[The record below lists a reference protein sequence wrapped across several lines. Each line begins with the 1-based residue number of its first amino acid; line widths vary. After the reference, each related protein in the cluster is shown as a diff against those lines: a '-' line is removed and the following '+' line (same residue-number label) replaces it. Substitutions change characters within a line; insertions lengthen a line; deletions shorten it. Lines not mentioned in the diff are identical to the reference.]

1 MIKLK
6 LKKLKKKLTKKK
18 IQSTRLT
25 HEICALHYEIEI
37 TS

>member
-6 LKKLKKKLTKKK
+6 LKKLKKKSTKKK
-18 IQSTRLT
+18 KSTRLT